1 MAELEDMTDTYVE
14 EIVRQGRLQEGLEG
28 AFSVTKYVIAVEVES
43 VDDDRSVQVLSG
55 AHTSSWDMYGLAR
68 VIEMDA
74 EGAHTIGD

>member
-74 EGAHTIGD
+74 EGGHVIDD

>member
-1 MAELEDMTDTYVE
+1 MSNLEDMTDTYVE

-43 VDDDRSVQVLSG
+43 VDDDRTVHVLSNR
-55 AHTSSWDMYGLAR
+55 HTSSWDMYGLAR

-74 EGAHTIGD
+74 EGAHDIGD

>member
-43 VDDDRSVQVLSG
+43 VDDDRTVQVLSG
-55 AHTSSWDMYGLAR
+55 KRTSSWDMYGLAR

-74 EGAHTIGD
+74 EGAHDIEG

>member
-28 AFSVTKYVIAVEVES
+28 AFSVTKYVIAAEVES

-55 AHTSSWDMYGLAR
+55 RHTSSWDMYGLAR

-74 EGAHTIGD
+74 EGAHDIGD